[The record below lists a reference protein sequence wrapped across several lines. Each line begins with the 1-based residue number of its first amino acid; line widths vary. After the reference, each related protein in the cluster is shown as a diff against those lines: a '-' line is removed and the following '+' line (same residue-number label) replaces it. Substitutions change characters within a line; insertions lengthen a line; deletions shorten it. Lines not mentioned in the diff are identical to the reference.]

1 MLGGSLYTTVR
12 YPTYNLVT
20 CTHDGLAFNAAL
32 VLFGCLLVC
41 RTANRTA
48 LATLPTK
55 ESAKTSLENAVEALG
70 VLDHGNHMVE
80 RCRHYLKQLISVLD
94 SLGMRVSPTVLN
106 TSNSRNR
113 ICPIDRRD
121 NAASPDNLCKLRYP
135 APDQYYLPTSITFG
149 DGFRR
154 VYVGE

>member
-12 YPTYNLVT
+12 FPIYNLVT
-20 CTHDGLAFNAAL
+20 CTHNGLAFNAAL
-32 VLFGCLLVC
+32 VLFSCLLVC

-55 ESAKTSLENAVEALG
+55 ESAKTSLKNAVEALG
-70 VLDHGNHMVE
+70 VLDHGNRMVE

-106 TSNSRNR
+106 MSNSRNR

-121 NAASPDNLCKLRYP
+121 NTSPDHLSKPRYP
-135 APDQYYLPTSITFG
+135 APDQYYLPTSITFSY
-149 DGFRR
+149 GFRR